1 VRSSNRRPAVS
12 KTTWWILL
20 LAFYKNIVN
29 DRPAQNSKADIART
43 LMASDFA
50 SGLLSKCLVVS
61 GLLKLAL
68 WFIVVSSFS
77 SGISCSLTPR

>member
-1 VRSSNRRPAVS
+1 LHLDGIRLRLWTRIQVSRRV
-12 KTTWWILL
+12 
-20 LAFYKNIVN
+20 
-29 DRPAQNSKADIART
+29 
-43 LMASDFA
+43 
-50 SGLLSKCLVVS
+50 G